1 MDNHHKE
8 GDPKFP
14 DRVISSKMIIE
25 DFKGIPAIAKAL
37 HTDLKTGIEGTAK
50 DIVERQNVYGKNS
63 FPPPKIKGILELIA
77 ENFNDTINQILFLAS
92 IVSIIIGVIQH
103 GFPDGMLE
111 GTSILIAL
119 TIIIVVNSG
128 NNYISE
134 RRLADLVNLSEK
146 QEVAVFRGSTDAI
159 TIDGAQLVVGD
170 LIAFEAGMKVPA
182 DCIFVEGQD
191 AFTIEG
197 ELTGEPDNME
207 KLYIDE
213 KNYNTGATGTMM
225 AKSLICSGFGKALV
239 VAVGPNTV
247 AGVITEK
254 T

>member
-8 GDPKFP
+8 GDSKFP

-25 DFKGIPAIAKAL
+25 DFKGIPAIARSL
-37 HTDLKTGIEGTAK
+37 CTDLKTGIEGTAK
-50 DIVERQNVYGKNS
+50 DIVERQAVYGKNS

-77 ENFNDTINQILFLAS
+77 ENFNDTINKILFLAA

-134 RRLADLVNLSEK
+134 RRLADLVSLSDK
-146 QEVAVFRGSTDAI
+146 QEVAVFRGSSDAI
-159 TIDGAQLVVGD
+159 TIDGSQLVVGD
-170 LIAFEAGMKVPA
+170 IIAFEAG
-182 DCIFVEGQD
+182 
-191 AFTIEG
+191 
-197 ELTGEPDNME
+197 
-207 KLYIDE
+207 
-213 KNYNTGATGTMM
+213 
-225 AKSLICSGFGKALV
+225 
-239 VAVGPNTV
+239 
-247 AGVITEK
+247 
-254 T
+254 